1 MVVRIAVGGFI
12 RGGPY
17 HSQCIEA
24 LYAHTPGWHIVF
36 PSNAIDAKGLIKTA
50 VRSDDPV
57 LFLEHKGLYRQ
68 VYTKGLEPDADY
80 LVPFGKSKVVSQGTD
95 LTVVTWGR
103 GVPMTQQALSKMGDD
118 APSVEVLDLRS
129 IVPLDQE
136 GILESVRRTGKVL
149 VVHEDSVF
157 MGFGAEIVAQIAAS
171 VFEHLDAPVQRVGA
185 EDCFVPF
192 ASNLEAAV
200 LPSVDGIVEAIR
212 ELAAY

>member
-1 MVVRIAVGGFI
+1 M
-12 RGGPY
+12 
-17 HSQCIEA
+17 
-24 LYAHTPGWHIVF
+24 F
-36 PSNAIDAKGLIKTA
+36 PSNAVDAKGLIKTA

-80 LVPFGKSKVVSQGTD
+80 LIPFGKSRVVSQGTD

-103 GVPMTQQALSKMGDD
+103 GVPMTHQAISKMGDD

-171 VFEHLDAPVQRVGA
+171 AFEHLDAPVRRVGA

-192 ASNLEAAV
+192 APNLETAV

-212 ELAAY
+212 ELVAY